1 MAACW
6 ALTRKRHKYAGI
18 MHNKKVQAA
27 VWAPS
32 KSVVSSVFVPELD
45 KGWGRCPHRA
55 LGGRN
60 ARGRTKHVATSP
72 GAPGAA
78 RVPQDARAGPLPP
91 CRPPPRPPPGGAAGC
106 PALGSPRGAPARASG
121 GGRPGGGH
129 GPLRVDQRPPGDQR
143 DPGDPAA
150 GSAHLR
156 RRGEGRAAAG
166 PASLPD
172 PDSRARPRRSAPPP
186 QSTPAQRPAPA
197 RLGNG
202 SGRARRAA
210 APFPPGERPLRAA
223 RRHGPGTLIPRPDR
237 GGRATGR
244 PVPPLSGA
252 RRVLRS
258 RTGRD
263 FGRWDLGEPKGL
275 GGPGRSGRGVALK
288 GFLKRGVSLSWDAL
302 AVGSV
307 FCFLF
312 GSDSRKAV

>member
-18 MHNKKVQAA
+18 KHNKKVQAA

-32 KSVVSSVFVPELD
+32 KSVVNSVFVSELD
-45 KGWGRCPHRA
+45 KGWGGRPHRA

-60 ARGRTKHVATSP
+60 ARGRAKHVATSP

-78 RVPQDARAGPLPP
+78 RVPQSAGAGPLPP

-106 PALGSPRGAPARASG
+106 PALGSPPGALARASG

-150 GSAHLR
+150 RSAHLR

-166 PASLPD
+166 LASLPD

-202 SGRARRAA
+202 SGRARRAE
-210 APFPPGERPLRAA
+210 APFPPGVRPLREA
-223 RRHGPGTLIPRPDR
+223 RRARTGNPDSSPRSQRAGDGQAGSAFVRRPPGPAL
-237 GGRATGR
+237 
-244 PVPPLSGA
+244 
-252 RRVLRS
+252 

-263 FGRWDLGEPKGL
+263 FGRWDLGEPEGL

-288 GFLKRGVSLSWDAL
+288 GFPKRGVSLSWDSL

-307 FCFLF
+307 FCLFFL
-312 GSDSRKAV
+312 